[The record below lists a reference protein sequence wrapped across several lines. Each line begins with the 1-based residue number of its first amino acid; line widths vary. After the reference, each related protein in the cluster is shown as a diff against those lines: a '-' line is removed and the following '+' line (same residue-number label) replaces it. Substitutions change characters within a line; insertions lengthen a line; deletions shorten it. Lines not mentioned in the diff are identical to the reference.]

1 MDEAAQAKYAEDLAK
16 AGPVGGRGGLGL
28 DANAAPQAKRKVSKA
43 EKELLGSMKGR
54 AGGLSSMQ
62 TTVARA
68 ITHGNANFDPWK
80 KPVKTSELNNVNV
93 SKTGLY
99 SHFQSAGL
107 IEGSST
113 RPEDDVPKIDLKK
126 EEVQTQVKKA
136 LKAGGGGVKRK
147 ALRKSA
153 VEALLA
159 STGLGVG
166 CEAAMQVLVDAA
178 IERGSRKGKWS
189 LSDTGVVSRSKK
201 RKL

>member
-28 DANAAPQAKRKVSKA
+28 DASAAPQAKRKVSKA
-43 EKELLGSMKGR
+43 EKELLGTMKGR

-80 KPVKTSELNNVNV
+80 KPVKTSELHNVNV

-107 IEGSST
+107 IEGSAMHA
-113 RPEDDVPKIDLKK
+113 EDDAPTVDLKK
-126 EEVQTQVKKA
+126 EVVQAEVKKA
-136 LKAGGGGVKRK
+136 LKAGGGEVKRK
-147 ALRKSA
+147 ALRKVA
-153 VEALLA
+153 VDALLA
-159 STGLGVG
+159 SASLGVG
-166 CEAAMQVLVDAA
+166 CKPAVQALVDAA
-178 IERGSRKGKWS
+178 IERGSQKGKWS
-189 LSDTGVVSRSKK
+189 LSDAGVVSRSKK
-201 RKL
+201 RKV